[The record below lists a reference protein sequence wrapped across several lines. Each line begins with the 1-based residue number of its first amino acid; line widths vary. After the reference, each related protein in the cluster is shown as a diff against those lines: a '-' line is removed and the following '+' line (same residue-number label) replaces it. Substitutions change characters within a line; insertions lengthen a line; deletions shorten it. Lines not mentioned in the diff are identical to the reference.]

1 MGLLDFLKSRNT
13 QSENDNSPIKISS
26 GHKIRSGKIEYA
38 DSRSIAPDERQYY
51 RPDDYYTTYSY
62 PGTEMARRVITFEE
76 RKKTSYPS
84 KHGLYVAEILLL
96 EYCSYGKYP
105 KPSSG
110 YPGLWWFEYG
120 IRDVGHALESL
131 EKRGFLYWAPLE
143 HCLSSLK
150 VDELKQILAKEG
162 LTTTGKKA
170 DLVKRISEEM
180 PRERIDLPDSAYKYE
195 LTDLGKEELRQNGYV
210 PYMHK
215 HPRKTTEDARFEEV
229 FNVWSINKLFPDGNT
244 SDWRRVVGGV
254 EEKLFGVDMAT
265 GMKEQNT
272 QKAETKEKRDYASE
286 RDAIRT
292 YLAQQKEYINKN
304 VRTSGDGYA
313 EEAKGL
319 DLMRIGKDK
328 EALVQFFIAIDKKF
342 DAPALYREAAA
353 LLEKYEMFDDALYVI
368 DKGLKNIPT
377 ANRHRDELLK
387 RRDQIKKKLGK

>member
-1 MGLLDFLKSRNT
+1 MGLFDFLKSKNT
-13 QSENDNSPIKISS
+13 QSESDFSPIKISG
-26 GHKIRSGKIEYA
+26 GHETRSSKVEYA
-38 DSRSIAPDERQYY
+38 DSRSVASDERQYY

-76 RKKTSYPS
+76 RKKSSYPS
-84 KHGLYVAEILLL
+84 KRGLFVAEILLL

-105 KPSSG
+105 KPSNG

-131 EKRGFLYWAPLE
+131 EKRGFLCWAPLE
-143 HCLSSLK
+143 QCLSSLK
-150 VDELKQILAKEG
+150 VDELKQILEKEG
-162 LTTTGKKA
+162 LLTTGKKA
-170 DLVKRISEEM
+170 DLVKRISKEIPKEK
-180 PRERIDLPDSAYKYE
+180 IALPESAYKYQ
-195 LTDLGKEELRQNGYV
+195 LTDLGKAELQENGYV

-215 HPRKTTEDARFEEV
+215 HPHKTTEDTRFGKV
-229 FNVWSINKLFPDGNT
+229 FNIWSVNKLFPDGDA

-265 GMKEQNT
+265 AMEEQNT
-272 QKAETKEKRDYASE
+272 QEPKTKEKRDYASE
-286 RDAIRT
+286 RDAMRS
-292 YLAQQKEYINKN
+292 YLAQQKDYINKN

-313 EEAKGL
+313 EETKGL

-353 LLEKYEMFDDALYVI
+353 LLEKYEMFDEALYVI
-368 DKGLKNIPT
+368 DRGLKNIPT
-377 ANRHRDELLK
+377 VNRHRDELLK
-387 RRDQIKKKLGK
+387 RRDQIKKKMGK

>member
-13 QSENDNSPIKISS
+13 QSVNDSSPIKIS
-26 GHKIRSGKIEYA
+26 GDHKIRSGRVEYT
-38 DSRSIAPDERQYY
+38 DSSSIAPDERQYY
-51 RPDDYYTTYSY
+51 RSDDYYTTYSY

-76 RKKTSYPS
+76 RKKTSFPS
-84 KHGLYVAEILLL
+84 KRGLYVAEILLL

-105 KPSSG
+105 KPSGG

-131 EKRGFLYWAPLE
+131 EKRGFLCWAPLE
-143 HCLSSLK
+143 YCLSSMK

-162 LTTTGKKA
+162 LPTTGKKA

-180 PRERIDLPDSAYKYE
+180 PRDRIDLPESAYKYE

-215 HPRKTTEDARFEEV
+215 HPHKTTEDARFGED
-229 FNVWSINKLFPDGNT
+229 FNVWSINKLFPDGDT
-244 SDWRRVVGGV
+244 SDWRRVVGDV
-254 EEKLFGVDMAT
+254 EEKLFGVDTANAAE
-265 GMKEQNT
+265 KQNLSE
-272 QKAETKEKRDYASE
+272 ADEKEKSNYSSE
-286 RDAIRT
+286 RNAIRT
-292 YLAQQKEYINKN
+292 YLAQKKEYINKN
-304 VRTSGDGYA
+304 VRTSSDGYA

-328 EALVQFFIAIDKKF
+328 EALVQFYIAIDKKF
-342 DAPALYREAAA
+342 DAPALYREAAT
-353 LLEKYEMFDDALYVI
+353 LLEKYEMFDEALYVI
-368 DKGLKNIPT
+368 DKGLKNIPA

-387 RRDQIKKKLGK
+387 RRDRIKKKMGK